1 MGVGTVYRPELARG
15 RFDAIVVGSGIGGL
29 AAAALLGKQGRRVL
43 VLERHYVAGGF
54 THTFRRPGYECI
66 EHTPE
71 RFRLPWLRPHTP
83 VPGLFLTGQD
93 VVTDGLG
100 GAVMAGVLT
109 ASAILRR
116 NVLRDIV
123 RRTS

>member
-1 MGVGTVYRPELARG
+1 
-15 RFDAIVVGSGIGGL
+15 
-29 AAAALLGKQGRRVL
+29 
-43 VLERHYVAGGF
+43 
-54 THTFRRPGYECI
+54 
-66 EHTPE
+66 
-71 RFRLPWLRPHTP
+71 